1 MARRT
6 ARDATIA
13 IQFGG
18 VDDGS
23 AITWGAATQIEGKC
37 SEISIDYR
45 SQNVNLAGLSDS
57 YARMRSAGAAEYTI
71 RIRAFIPTDSYDF
84 YVNNNPPLHHRAR
97 VRIKPRSTLQADA
110 EYTGVITK
118 WGWSAQA
125 GQEQIEEVEIVGPLD
140 V

>member
-1 MARRT
+1 MARRI

-13 IQFGG
+13 IQLGG

-45 SQNVNLAGLSDS
+45 SQNVNLAGLSDA

-71 RIRAFIPTDSYDF
+71 RIRAFIPTDSFDF
-84 YVNNNPPLHHRAR
+84 YAGGNPPLHYRAR
-97 VRIKPRSTLQADA
+97 VRIKPRSTLTTDA
-110 EYTGVITK
+110 EYTGVITR
-118 WGWSAQA
+118 WSWSAQA
-125 GQEQIEEVEIVGPLD
+125 GQEQIEEIEIMGPLD

>member
-13 IQFGG
+13 IQLGG

-23 AITWGAATQIEGKC
+23 AITWGTATQIEGKC
-37 SEISIDYR
+37 SEISVDYR
-45 SQNVNLAGLSDS
+45 SQNVNLAGLSDA
-57 YARMRSAGAAEYTI
+57 YARMRAAGAAEYTI
-71 RIRAFIPTDSYDF
+71 RIRAFIPTDSFDF
-84 YVNNNPPLHHRAR
+84 YVTNTPPLHYRAR
-97 VRIKPRSTLQADA
+97 VRIKPRSTLTTEA

-125 GQEQIEEVEIVGPLD
+125 GQEQIEEIEIMGPLD

>member
-13 IQFGG
+13 IQLGG

-23 AITWGAATQIEGKC
+23 AITWGTATQIEGKC
-37 SEISIDYR
+37 SEISVDYR
-45 SQNVNLAGLSDS
+45 SQNVNLAGLSDA

-71 RIRAFIPTDSYDF
+71 RIRAFIPTDSFDF
-84 YVNNNPPLHHRAR
+84 YASGNPPLHYRAR
-97 VRIKPRSTLQADA
+97 VRIKPRSTLQTDA

-118 WGWSAQA
+118 WSWSAQA
-125 GQEQIEEVEIVGPLD
+125 GQEQIEEIEIVGPLD

>member
-1 MARRT
+1 MARRI

-23 AITWGAATQIEGKC
+23 VITWGTATQIEGKC

-45 SQNVNLAGLSDS
+45 SQNVNLAGLSDA
-57 YARMRSAGAAEYTI
+57 YARMRSAGTAEYTI
-71 RIRAFIPTDSYDF
+71 RIRAFIPADSFDF
-84 YVNNNPPLHHRAR
+84 YVSGNPPLHQRVR
-97 VRIKPRSTLQADA
+97 VRIKPLSTLATEA
-110 EYTGVITK
+110 EFTGVITK
-118 WGWSAQA
+118 WSWSAQA
-125 GQEQIEEVEIVGPLD
+125 GQEQIEEIEIVGPLD

>member
-13 IQFGG
+13 IQLGG
-18 VDDGS
+18 ADDGGP
-23 AITWGAATQIEGKC
+23 ITWGTATQIEGKC
-37 SEISIDYR
+37 SEISVDYR
-45 SQNVNLAGLSDS
+45 SQSVNLAGLSDS

-71 RIRAFIPTDSYDF
+71 RIRAFIPTDSFDF
-84 YVNNNPPLHHRAR
+84 YASGNPPLHYRAR
-97 VRIKPRSTLQADA
+97 VRIKPRSTLTTDA

>member
-13 IQFGG
+13 VQLGG

-23 AITWGAATQIEGKC
+23 AITWSAATQIEGKC

-45 SQNVNLAGLSDS
+45 SQSVNLAGLSDS

-71 RIRAFIPTDSYDF
+71 RIRAFIPTDSFDF
-84 YVNNNPPLHHRAR
+84 YTSGNPPLHYRAR
-97 VRIKPRSTLQADA
+97 VRIKPRSTLQTDA

-118 WGWSAQA
+118 WSWSAQA